1 MGLQIAV
8 FGCSCVFGDEFPDAS
23 LHGIVKSSKH
33 TWANHLYKDATVINY
48 GISGASCDQI
58 MAKILTID
66 LTDVDLVIVMW
77 TFMERL
83 TFYKDNFPITF
94 SPKGIILYDQDSKT
108 CDLIVR
114 KFKDKSRI
122 KNLQTV
128 YNTML
133 FEQKIIFNEY
143 FKNILLTQQYL
154 TLLNKKFYFTSTINY
169 FSEYESVRKKI
180 NNIKNNTDMFY
191 LKIDKNKFFL
201 PENLGFGQWA
211 NKYSYQSFEQ
221 GHYGELAHID
231 FASLFMA
238 WVNNNSDNLLK

>member
-1 MGLQIAV
+1 LGLKIAV
-8 FGCSCVFGDEFPDAS
+8 FGCSFVFGDEFPDAS
-23 LHGIVKSSKH
+23 PFGIVKSSKH

-83 TFYKDNFPITF
+83 TFYKDNVPITF
-94 SPKGIILYDQDSKT
+94 SPNGIILYDQDLKK
-108 CDLIVR
+108 CHLIAR

-133 FEQKIIFNEY
+133 FEQKIIFNKY

-154 TLLNKKFYFTSTINY
+154 TLLNKKFYFTSMINY

-180 NNIKNNTDMFY
+180 NSIKNNTDMFY

-201 PENLGFGQWA
+201 PENLGFEQWA
-211 NKYSYQSFEQ
+211 DKYSYQSFEQ
-221 GHYGELAHID
+221 GHYKELAHID
-231 FASLFMA
+231 FASLFKI
-238 WVNNNSDNLLK
+238 WINNNSDN